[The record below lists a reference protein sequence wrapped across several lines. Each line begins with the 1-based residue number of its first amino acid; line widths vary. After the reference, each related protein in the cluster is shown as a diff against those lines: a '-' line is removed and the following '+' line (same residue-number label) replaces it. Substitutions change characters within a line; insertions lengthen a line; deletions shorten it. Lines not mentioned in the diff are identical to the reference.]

1 MQNLPPLNSVKS
13 CPKCGV
19 KGFNPPLSIGFD
31 RQYHPNH
38 LVLAND
44 DLRRSLS
51 ICGSITIEH
60 ILRTCDACGYR
71 WPEACLT

>member
-51 ICGSITIEH
+51 ICELVMLVDIDS
-60 ILRTCDACGYR
+60 LRRA
-71 WPEACLT
+71 